1 MIKQLVS
8 KDVEDYIKN
17 NPKSALLDV
26 RTEEEWNTDGKPDG
40 EKMGL
45 KTYFLSIQFAD
56 KSFNQNFIEDFK
68 KLNIQNQDEITALIL
83 ESKPRAILNFA
94 AESHVDRSIEG
105 PENFIHS
112 NIVGTYSLLEASLQY
127 WNSLGE
133 KDKDN
138 FRFFHISTDEV
149 FGSLNMSDEKSTEE
163 SPYRPN
169 SPYSASKA
177 ASDHLVR
184 AWHHTF
190 ELPTLI
196 SNCTNNYG
204 PHQHQEKLIPL
215 IITNALKNKNL
226 PIYGDGKNIR
236 DWLYVE
242 DHCEAIIKIL
252 ANGKPGE
259 TYNIGGSCEKNNL
272 EVVSE
277 ICKILDS
284 IKPKQDGS
292 SYKEQIEFVKD
303 RPGHDFRYS
312 LDTSKIKKDFN
323 WKPKESFSSG
333 LEKTVQWYL
342 DKA

>member
-1 MIKQLVS
+1 MIIVTGGAGFIGS
-8 KDVEDYIKN
+8 
-17 NPKSALLDV
+17 
-26 RTEEEWNTDGKPDG
+26 
-40 EKMGL
+40 
-45 KTYFLSIQFAD
+45 
-56 KSFNQNFIEDFK
+56 NFILSWLERFDEEIMNIDNLSYAADLNNLKDIENNSNYSFK
-68 KLNIQNQDEITALIL
+68 KLNIQNQDEITTLIL
-83 ESKPRAILNFA
+83 ETKPRAILNFA
-94 AESHVDRSIEG
+94 AESHVDRSIED
-105 PENFIHS
+105 PENFINS
-112 NIVGTYSLLEASLQY
+112 NIIGTYSLLEASLQY
-127 WNSLGE
+127 WNSLGKGE
-133 KDKDN
+133 KKN

-149 FGSLNMSDEKSTEE
+149 FGSLNLNDKKSTEE
-163 SPYRPN
+163 SPYKPN

-204 PHQHQEKLIPL
+204 PHQHREKLIPL
-215 IITNALKNKNL
+215 IITNALENKNL

-292 SYKEQIEFVKD
+292 SYEEQIEFVKD

-312 LDTSKIKKDFN
+312 LDTSKIEKDFN
-323 WKPKESFSSG
+323 WKPKESFTSG
-333 LEKTVQWYL
+333 LEKTIQWYL

>member
-1 MIKQLVS
+1 MIIVTGGAGFIGS
-8 KDVEDYIKN
+8 
-17 NPKSALLDV
+17 
-26 RTEEEWNTDGKPDG
+26 
-40 EKMGL
+40 
-45 KTYFLSIQFAD
+45 
-56 KSFNQNFIEDFK
+56 NFILRWLEKFDEDILNIDNLSYAADLNNLKDIEYNSNYSFK
-68 KLNIQNQDEITALIL
+68 KLNIQNQDEITTLIL

-105 PENFIHS
+105 PENFINS
-112 NIVGTYSLLEASLQY
+112 NIIGTYSLLEASLQY

-133 KDKDN
+133 KEKDN

-204 PHQHQEKLIPL
+204 PRQHQEKLIPL
-215 IITNALKNKNL
+215 IITNALENKNL

-252 ANGKPGE
+252 EDGKPGE
-259 TYNIGGSCEKNNL
+259 TYNIGGNCEKNNL

>member
-1 MIKQLVS
+1 MIIVTGGAGFIGS
-8 KDVEDYIKN
+8 
-17 NPKSALLDV
+17 
-26 RTEEEWNTDGKPDG
+26 
-40 EKMGL
+40 
-45 KTYFLSIQFAD
+45 
-56 KSFNQNFIEDFK
+56 NFILRWLEKFNEDILNIDNLSYAADLNNLKDIEQNLNYFFK
-68 KLNIQNQDEITALIL
+68 KLNIQNQDEITTLIL

-105 PENFIHS
+105 PENFINS

-133 KDKDN
+133 KEKDN

-215 IITNALKNKNL
+215 IITNALENKNL

-252 ANGKPGE
+252 ENGKPGE

-292 SYKEQIEFVKD
+292 SYEEQIEFVKD

>member
-1 MIKQLVS
+1 MIIVTGGAGFIGS
-8 KDVEDYIKN
+8 
-17 NPKSALLDV
+17 
-26 RTEEEWNTDGKPDG
+26 
-40 EKMGL
+40 
-45 KTYFLSIQFAD
+45 
-56 KSFNQNFIEDFK
+56 NFILRWLEKFDEDILNIDNLSYAADLDNLKDIEHNLNYSFK
-68 KLNIQNQDEITALIL
+68 KLNIQNQDEITTLIL

-105 PENFIHS
+105 PENFINS

-133 KDKDN
+133 KEKDN

-215 IITNALKNKNL
+215 IITNALENKNL

-252 ANGKPGE
+252 ENGKPGE

>member
-1 MIKQLVS
+1 MIIVTGGAGFIGS
-8 KDVEDYIKN
+8 
-17 NPKSALLDV
+17 
-26 RTEEEWNTDGKPDG
+26 
-40 EKMGL
+40 
-45 KTYFLSIQFAD
+45 
-56 KSFNQNFIEDFK
+56 NFILRWLEKFDEDILNIDNLSYAADLNNLKDIEHNLNYSFK
-68 KLNIQNQDEITALIL
+68 KLNIQNQDEITTLIL

-105 PENFIHS
+105 PKNFIHS
-112 NIVGTYSLLEASLQY
+112 NIVGTYSLLEAFLQY

-133 KDKDN
+133 KEKDN

-215 IITNALKNKNL
+215 IITNALENKNL

-252 ANGKPGE
+252 ENGNPGE

>member
-1 MIKQLVS
+1 MIIVTGGAGFIGS
-8 KDVEDYIKN
+8 
-17 NPKSALLDV
+17 
-26 RTEEEWNTDGKPDG
+26 
-40 EKMGL
+40 
-45 KTYFLSIQFAD
+45 
-56 KSFNQNFIEDFK
+56 NFILSWLERFNEKIMNIDNLSYAADLNNLKDIENNSNYSFK
-68 KLNIQNQDEITALIL
+68 KLNIQNQDEITTLIL
-83 ESKPRAILNFA
+83 ETKPRAILNFA
-94 AESHVDRSIEG
+94 AESHVDRSIED
-105 PENFIHS
+105 PENFINS
-112 NIVGTYSLLEASLQY
+112 NIIGTYSLLNASLQY
-127 WNSLGE
+127 WNSLDERE
-133 KDKDN
+133 KEN

-149 FGSLNMSDEKSTEE
+149 FGSLNINEKKSTEE
-163 SPYRPN
+163 SPYKPN

-204 PHQHQEKLIPL
+204 PHQHHEKLIPL
-215 IITNALKNKNL
+215 IITNALENKNL

-292 SYKEQIEFVKD
+292 SYEEQIEFVKD

-312 LDTSKIKKDFN
+312 LDTSKIEKDFN
-323 WKPKESFSSG
+323 WKPKESFTSG
-333 LEKTVQWYL
+333 LEKTIQWYL
-342 DKA
+342 NKA

>member
-1 MIKQLVS
+1 MIIVTGGAGFIGS
-8 KDVEDYIKN
+8 
-17 NPKSALLDV
+17 
-26 RTEEEWNTDGKPDG
+26 
-40 EKMGL
+40 
-45 KTYFLSIQFAD
+45 
-56 KSFNQNFIEDFK
+56 NFILRWLEKFDEDILNIDNLSYAADLNNLKDIEYNSNYSFK

-105 PENFIHS
+105 PENFINS

-133 KDKDN
+133 KEKDN

-215 IITNALKNKNL
+215 IITNALENKNL

-252 ANGKPGE
+252 EKGKPGE

-303 RPGHDFRYS
+303 RPGHDFRYC

>member
-1 MIKQLVS
+1 MIIVTGGAGFIGS
-8 KDVEDYIKN
+8 
-17 NPKSALLDV
+17 
-26 RTEEEWNTDGKPDG
+26 
-40 EKMGL
+40 
-45 KTYFLSIQFAD
+45 
-56 KSFNQNFIEDFK
+56 NFILRWLEKFDEDILNIDNLSYAADLNNLKDIEYNSNYSFK
-68 KLNIQNQDEITALIL
+68 KLNIQNQDEITTLIL

-105 PENFIHS
+105 PENFINS

-133 KDKDN
+133 KEKDN

-204 PHQHQEKLIPL
+204 PRQHQEKLIPL
-215 IITNALKNKNL
+215 IITNALENKNL

-252 ANGKPGE
+252 ENGKPGE

>member
-1 MIKQLVS
+1 MIIVTGGAGFIGS
-8 KDVEDYIKN
+8 
-17 NPKSALLDV
+17 
-26 RTEEEWNTDGKPDG
+26 
-40 EKMGL
+40 
-45 KTYFLSIQFAD
+45 
-56 KSFNQNFIEDFK
+56 NFILRWLEKFDEEILNIDNLSYAADLNNLKDIEHNLNYSFK
-68 KLNIQNQDEITALIL
+68 KLNIQNQDEITTLIL

-133 KDKDN
+133 KEKDN

-215 IITNALKNKNL
+215 IITNALENKNL

-252 ANGKPGE
+252 ENGNPGE

>member
-1 MIKQLVS
+1 MIIVTGGAGFIGS
-8 KDVEDYIKN
+8 
-17 NPKSALLDV
+17 
-26 RTEEEWNTDGKPDG
+26 
-40 EKMGL
+40 
-45 KTYFLSIQFAD
+45 
-56 KSFNQNFIEDFK
+56 NFILSWLERFDEKIMNIDNLSYAADLNNLKDIENNSNYSFK
-68 KLNIQNQDEITALIL
+68 KLNIQNQDEITTLIL
-83 ESKPRAILNFA
+83 ETKPRAILNFA
-94 AESHVDRSIEG
+94 AESHVDRSIED
-105 PENFIHS
+105 PENFINS
-112 NIVGTYSLLEASLQY
+112 NIIGTYSLLGASLQY

-133 KDKDN
+133 GEKEN

-149 FGSLNMSDEKSTEE
+149 FGSLNINDKKSTEE
-163 SPYRPN
+163 SPYKPN

-204 PHQHQEKLIPL
+204 PHQHHEKLIPL
-215 IITNALKNKNL
+215 IITNALDNKNL

-252 ANGKPGE
+252 ADGKPGE

-272 EVVSE
+272 EVVRE

-292 SYKEQIEFVKD
+292 SYEEQIEFVKD

-312 LDTSKIKKDFN
+312 LDTSKIEKDFN
-323 WKPKESFSSG
+323 WKPKKTFTSG
-333 LEKTVQWYL
+333 LEKTIQWYL

>member
-1 MIKQLVS
+1 MIIVTGGAGFIGS
-8 KDVEDYIKN
+8 
-17 NPKSALLDV
+17 
-26 RTEEEWNTDGKPDG
+26 
-40 EKMGL
+40 
-45 KTYFLSIQFAD
+45 
-56 KSFNQNFIEDFK
+56 NFILRWLEKFDEDILNIDNLSYAADLNNLKDIEHNFNYSFK
-68 KLNIQNQDEITALIL
+68 KLNIQNQDEITTLIL

-105 PENFIHS
+105 PENFINS

-133 KDKDN
+133 KEKDN

-149 FGSLNMSDEKSTEE
+149 FGSLNLLDEKSTEE

-215 IITNALKNKNL
+215 IITNALENKNL

-252 ANGKPGE
+252 ENGKPGE

>member
-1 MIKQLVS
+1 MIIVTGGAGFIGS
-8 KDVEDYIKN
+8 
-17 NPKSALLDV
+17 
-26 RTEEEWNTDGKPDG
+26 
-40 EKMGL
+40 
-45 KTYFLSIQFAD
+45 
-56 KSFNQNFIEDFK
+56 NFILRWLEKFDEDILNIDNLSYAADLNNLKDIEHNLNYSFK
-68 KLNIQNQDEITALIL
+68 KLNIQNQDEITTLIL

-105 PENFIHS
+105 PKNFIHS
-112 NIVGTYSLLEASLQY
+112 NIVGTYSLLEAFLQY

-133 KDKDN
+133 KEKDN

-215 IITNALKNKNL
+215 IITNALENKNL

-252 ANGKPGE
+252 ENGKPGE

>member
-1 MIKQLVS
+1 MIIVTGGAGFIGS
-8 KDVEDYIKN
+8 
-17 NPKSALLDV
+17 
-26 RTEEEWNTDGKPDG
+26 
-40 EKMGL
+40 
-45 KTYFLSIQFAD
+45 
-56 KSFNQNFIEDFK
+56 NFILSWLERFDEEIMNIDNLSYAADLNNLKDIEHNSNYSFK
-68 KLNIQNQDEITALIL
+68 KLNIQNQEEITTLIF
-83 ESKPRAILNFA
+83 ETKPRAILNFA
-94 AESHVDRSIEG
+94 AESHVDRSIEN
-105 PENFIHS
+105 PRNFINS
-112 NIVGTYSLLEASLQY
+112 NIIGTYSLLEASLQY
-127 WNSLGE
+127 WNSLGKGE
-133 KDKDN
+133 KKN

-149 FGSLNMSDEKSTEE
+149 FGSLDMNDKKSTEK
-163 SPYRPN
+163 SPYKPN

-204 PHQHQEKLIPL
+204 PHQHHEKLIPL
-215 IITNALKNKNL
+215 IITNALENKNL

-292 SYKEQIEFVKD
+292 SYEEQIEFVKD

-312 LDTSKIKKDFN
+312 LDTSKIEKDFN
-323 WKPKESFSSG
+323 WKPKESFTSG
-333 LEKTVQWYL
+333 LEKTIQWYL
-342 DKA
+342 NKA

>member
-1 MIKQLVS
+1 MIIVTGGAGFIGS
-8 KDVEDYIKN
+8 
-17 NPKSALLDV
+17 
-26 RTEEEWNTDGKPDG
+26 
-40 EKMGL
+40 
-45 KTYFLSIQFAD
+45 
-56 KSFNQNFIEDFK
+56 NFILSWLERFDEKIMNIDNLSYAADLNNLKDIENNSNYSFK
-68 KLNIQNQDEITALIL
+68 KLNIQNQDEITTLIL
-83 ESKPRAILNFA
+83 ETKPRAILNFA
-94 AESHVDRSIEG
+94 AESHVDRSIED
-105 PENFIHS
+105 PENFINS
-112 NIVGTYSLLEASLQY
+112 NIIGTYSLLGASLQY
-127 WNSLGE
+127 WNSLDERE
-133 KDKDN
+133 KEN

-149 FGSLNMSDEKSTEE
+149 FGSLNINDKKSTEE
-163 SPYRPN
+163 SPYKPN

-204 PHQHQEKLIPL
+204 PHQHHEKLIPL
-215 IITNALKNKNL
+215 IITNALDNKNL

-272 EVVSE
+272 EVVRE

-284 IKPKQDGS
+284 IKPKQNGS
-292 SYKEQIEFVKD
+292 SYEEQIEFVKD

-312 LDTSKIKKDFN
+312 LDTSKIEKDFN
-323 WKPKESFSSG
+323 WKPKETFTSG
-333 LEKTVQWYL
+333 LEKTIRWYL

>member
-1 MIKQLVS
+1 MIIVTGGAGFIGS
-8 KDVEDYIKN
+8 
-17 NPKSALLDV
+17 
-26 RTEEEWNTDGKPDG
+26 
-40 EKMGL
+40 
-45 KTYFLSIQFAD
+45 
-56 KSFNQNFIEDFK
+56 NFILSWLERFDEKIMNIDNLSYAADLNNLKDIENNSNYSFK
-68 KLNIQNQDEITALIL
+68 KLNIQNQDEITTLIL
-83 ESKPRAILNFA
+83 ETKPRAILNFA
-94 AESHVDRSIEG
+94 AESHVDRSIED
-105 PENFIHS
+105 PENFINS
-112 NIVGTYSLLEASLQY
+112 NIIGTYSLLGASLQY
-127 WNSLGE
+127 WNSLDERE
-133 KDKDN
+133 KEN

-149 FGSLNMSDEKSTEE
+149 FGSLNINDKKSTEE
-163 SPYRPN
+163 SPYKPN

-204 PHQHQEKLIPL
+204 PHQHHEKLIPL
-215 IITNALKNKNL
+215 IITNALENKNL

-272 EVVSE
+272 ELVSE

-292 SYKEQIEFVKD
+292 SYEEQIEFVKD

-312 LDTSKIKKDFN
+312 LDTSKIEKDFN
-323 WKPKESFSSG
+323 WKPKESFTSG
-333 LEKTVQWYL
+333 LEKTIQWYL
-342 DKA
+342 NKA

>member
-1 MIKQLVS
+1 MIIVTGGAGFIGS
-8 KDVEDYIKN
+8 
-17 NPKSALLDV
+17 
-26 RTEEEWNTDGKPDG
+26 
-40 EKMGL
+40 
-45 KTYFLSIQFAD
+45 
-56 KSFNQNFIEDFK
+56 NFILRWLEKFDEDILNIDNLSYAADLNNLKDIEHNLNYSFK
-68 KLNIQNQDEITALIL
+68 KLNIQNQDEITTLIL

-105 PENFIHS
+105 PENFINS

-133 KDKDN
+133 KEKDN

-190 ELPTLI
+190 ELPILI

-204 PHQHQEKLIPL
+204 PRQHQEKLIPL
-215 IITNALKNKNL
+215 IITNALENKNL

-252 ANGKPGE
+252 EDGKPGE
-259 TYNIGGSCEKNNL
+259 TYNIGGNCEKNNL

-284 IKPKQDGS
+284 IKPKEDGS

>member
-1 MIKQLVS
+1 MIIVTGGAGFIGS
-8 KDVEDYIKN
+8 
-17 NPKSALLDV
+17 
-26 RTEEEWNTDGKPDG
+26 
-40 EKMGL
+40 
-45 KTYFLSIQFAD
+45 
-56 KSFNQNFIEDFK
+56 NFILRWLEKFDEDILNIDNLSYAADLNNLKDIEHNLNYSFK
-68 KLNIQNQDEITALIL
+68 KLNIQNQDEITTLIL

-105 PENFIHS
+105 PENFINS

-127 WNSLGE
+127 WNTLGE
-133 KDKDN
+133 KEKDN

-163 SPYRPN
+163 SPYKPN

-215 IITNALKNKNL
+215 IITNALENKNL

-252 ANGKPGE
+252 ENGKPGE

>member
-1 MIKQLVS
+1 MIIVTGGAGFIGS
-8 KDVEDYIKN
+8 
-17 NPKSALLDV
+17 
-26 RTEEEWNTDGKPDG
+26 
-40 EKMGL
+40 
-45 KTYFLSIQFAD
+45 
-56 KSFNQNFIEDFK
+56 NFILSWLERFDEEIMNIDNLSYAADLNNLKDIEHNSNYSFK
-68 KLNIQNQDEITALIL
+68 KLNIQNQEEITTLIF
-83 ESKPRAILNFA
+83 ETKPRAILNFA
-94 AESHVDRSIEG
+94 AESHVDRSIENPG
-105 PENFIHS
+105 NFINS
-112 NIVGTYSLLEASLQY
+112 NIIGTYSLLEASLQY
-127 WNSLGE
+127 WNSLSKGE
-133 KDKDN
+133 KKN

-149 FGSLNMSDEKSTEE
+149 FGSLDMNDKKSTEK
-163 SPYRPN
+163 SPYKPN

-190 ELPTLI
+190 GLPTLI

-204 PHQHQEKLIPL
+204 PHQHHEKLIPL
-215 IITNALKNKNL
+215 IITNALDNKNL

-272 EVVSE
+272 EVVQE

-284 IKPKQDGS
+284 IKPKQNGS
-292 SYKEQIEFVKD
+292 SYEEQIEFVKD

-312 LDTSKIKKDFN
+312 LDTSKIEKDFN
-323 WKPKESFSSG
+323 WKPKETFTSG
-333 LEKTVQWYL
+333 LEKTIQWYL

>member
-1 MIKQLVS
+1 MIIVTGGAGFIGS
-8 KDVEDYIKN
+8 
-17 NPKSALLDV
+17 
-26 RTEEEWNTDGKPDG
+26 
-40 EKMGL
+40 
-45 KTYFLSIQFAD
+45 
-56 KSFNQNFIEDFK
+56 NFILSWLERFDEEIMNIDNLSYAADLNNLKDIENNSNYSFK
-68 KLNIQNQDEITALIL
+68 KLNIQNQEEITTLIF
-83 ESKPRAILNFA
+83 ETKPRAILNFA
-94 AESHVDRSIEG
+94 AESHVDRSIEN
-105 PENFIHS
+105 PRNFINS
-112 NIVGTYSLLEASLQY
+112 NIIGTYSLLEASLQY
-127 WNSLGE
+127 WNSLGKGE
-133 KDKDN
+133 KKN

-149 FGSLNMSDEKSTEE
+149 FGSLNINDKKSTEE
-163 SPYRPN
+163 SPYKPN

-204 PHQHQEKLIPL
+204 PHQHHEKLIPL
-215 IITNALKNKNL
+215 IITNALENKNL

-292 SYKEQIEFVKD
+292 SYEEQIEFVKD

-312 LDTSKIKKDFN
+312 LDTSKIEKDFN
-323 WKPKESFSSG
+323 WKPKESFTSG
-333 LEKTVQWYL
+333 LEKTIQWYL
-342 DKA
+342 NKA

>member
-1 MIKQLVS
+1 MIIVTGGAGFIGS
-8 KDVEDYIKN
+8 
-17 NPKSALLDV
+17 
-26 RTEEEWNTDGKPDG
+26 
-40 EKMGL
+40 
-45 KTYFLSIQFAD
+45 
-56 KSFNQNFIEDFK
+56 NFILRWLEKFDEDILNIDNLSYAADLNNLKDIEYNSNYSFK

-105 PENFIHS
+105 PENFINS

-133 KDKDN
+133 KEKDN

-204 PHQHQEKLIPL
+204 PRQHQEKLIPL
-215 IITNALKNKNL
+215 IITNALENKNL

-252 ANGKPGE
+252 EDGKPGE

-284 IKPKQDGS
+284 VKPKQDGS

>member
-1 MIKQLVS
+1 MIIVTGGAGFIGS
-8 KDVEDYIKN
+8 
-17 NPKSALLDV
+17 
-26 RTEEEWNTDGKPDG
+26 
-40 EKMGL
+40 
-45 KTYFLSIQFAD
+45 
-56 KSFNQNFIEDFK
+56 NFILSWLERFDEEIMNIDNLSYAADLNNLKDIEHNSNYSFK
-68 KLNIQNQDEITALIL
+68 KLNIQNQEEITTLIF
-83 ESKPRAILNFA
+83 ETKPRAILNFA
-94 AESHVDRSIEG
+94 AESHVDRSIEN
-105 PENFIHS
+105 PRNFINS
-112 NIVGTYSLLEASLQY
+112 NIIGTYSLLEASLQY
-127 WNSLGE
+127 WNSLGKGE
-133 KDKDN
+133 KKN

-149 FGSLNMSDEKSTEE
+149 FGSLNINDKKSTEE
-163 SPYRPN
+163 SPYKPN

-204 PHQHQEKLIPL
+204 PHQHHEKLIPL
-215 IITNALKNKNL
+215 IITNALDNKNL

-272 EVVSE
+272 EVVQE

-284 IKPKQDGS
+284 IKPKQNGS
-292 SYKEQIEFVKD
+292 SYEEQIEFVKD

-312 LDTSKIKKDFN
+312 LDTSKIEKDFN
-323 WKPKESFSSG
+323 WKPKESFTSG
-333 LEKTVQWYL
+333 LEKTIQWYL
-342 DKA
+342 NKA

>member
-1 MIKQLVS
+1 MIIVTGGAGFIGS
-8 KDVEDYIKN
+8 
-17 NPKSALLDV
+17 
-26 RTEEEWNTDGKPDG
+26 
-40 EKMGL
+40 
-45 KTYFLSIQFAD
+45 
-56 KSFNQNFIEDFK
+56 NFILRWLEKFDEDILNIDNLSYAADLNNLKDIEHNLNYSFK
-68 KLNIQNQDEITALIL
+68 KLNIQNQDEITTLIL

-105 PENFIHS
+105 PENFINS

-133 KDKDN
+133 KEKDN

-215 IITNALKNKNL
+215 IITNALENKNL

-236 DWLYVE
+236 DWLYVV

-252 ANGKPGE
+252 ENGKPGE

-284 IKPKQDGS
+284 VKPKQDGS

>member
-1 MIKQLVS
+1 MIIVTGGAGFIGS
-8 KDVEDYIKN
+8 
-17 NPKSALLDV
+17 
-26 RTEEEWNTDGKPDG
+26 
-40 EKMGL
+40 
-45 KTYFLSIQFAD
+45 
-56 KSFNQNFIEDFK
+56 NFILSWLERFDEKIMNIDNLSYAADLNNLKDIENNSNYSFK
-68 KLNIQNQDEITALIL
+68 KLNIQNQDEITTLIL
-83 ESKPRAILNFA
+83 ETKPRAILNFA
-94 AESHVDRSIEG
+94 AESHVDRSIED
-105 PENFIHS
+105 PENFINS
-112 NIVGTYSLLEASLQY
+112 NIIGTYSLLNASLQY

-133 KDKDN
+133 REKEN

-149 FGSLNMSDEKSTEE
+149 FGSLNINEKKSTEE
-163 SPYRPN
+163 SPYKPN

-204 PHQHQEKLIPL
+204 PHQHHEKLIPL
-215 IITNALKNKNL
+215 IITNALENKNL

-292 SYKEQIEFVKD
+292 SYEEQIEFVKD

-312 LDTSKIKKDFN
+312 LDTSKIEKDLN
-323 WKPKESFSSG
+323 WKPKESFTSG
-333 LEKTVQWYL
+333 LEKTIQWYL
-342 DKA
+342 NKA

>member
-1 MIKQLVS
+1 MIIVTGGAGFIGS
-8 KDVEDYIKN
+8 
-17 NPKSALLDV
+17 
-26 RTEEEWNTDGKPDG
+26 
-40 EKMGL
+40 
-45 KTYFLSIQFAD
+45 
-56 KSFNQNFIEDFK
+56 NFILSWLERFDEKIMNIDNLSYAADLNNLKDIENNSNYSFK
-68 KLNIQNQDEITALIL
+68 KLNIQNQDEITTLIF
-83 ESKPRAILNFA
+83 ETKPRAILNFA
-94 AESHVDRSIEG
+94 AESHVDRSIED
-105 PENFIHS
+105 PENFINS
-112 NIVGTYSLLEASLQY
+112 NIIGTYSLLGASLQY

-133 KDKDN
+133 REKEN

-149 FGSLNMSDEKSTEE
+149 FGSLNINDKKSTEQ
-163 SPYRPN
+163 SPYKPN

-204 PHQHQEKLIPL
+204 PHQHHEKLIPL
-215 IITNALKNKNL
+215 IITNALDNKNL

-272 EVVSE
+272 EVVQE

-284 IKPKQDGS
+284 IKPKQNGS
-292 SYKEQIEFVKD
+292 SYEEQIEFVKD

-312 LDTSKIKKDFN
+312 LDTSKIEKDFN
-323 WKPKESFSSG
+323 WKPKETFTSG
-333 LEKTVQWYL
+333 LEKTIQWYL